1 MPQPPPPPAPART
14 GLSRAEWTGLLLMVA
29 ATTMLGLFPSG
40 ARLAY
45 DGGGSP
51 ETLSVLRHIASFT
64 FVGLLLAAG
73 RRGDRRGAGVLLLP
87 TRAMLAAAGLGI
99 VLAIFGWAY
108 FAALRYIPVSLA
120 VLLLYTFPAQVV
132 VMTAILGMER
142 LTRQRG
148 LAFAVAFAGVALAVG
163 DGAES
168 LDWRGVGLGLVAAT
182 GLALTTV
189 LGSRMMSRG
198 HDELAIIFH
207 MAVVAAALTTAA
219 VASGPGFAW
228 PAGAIPWAGYL
239 FAGAA
244 AGLGMLLYF
253 LALPL
258 IGPLRASLLSNLE
271 PVVAILAAIVILGE
285 RPGPAQFAGIAMVLG
300 AIGLL
305 YAADRRHPAAGKP

>member
-1 MPQPPPPPAPART
+1 MPQPPPPPTPGRT
-14 GLSRAEWTGLLLMVA
+14 GLSRAEWTGLLLMLA

-64 FVGLLLAAG
+64 FVGLLLAAR
-73 RRGDRRGAGVLLLP
+73 RRGGGAGVPRLP
-87 TRAMLAAAGLGI
+87 APAMLGAAGLGI
-99 VLAIFGWAY
+99 VLAFFGWAY
-108 FAALRYIPVSLA
+108 FAALHYIPVSLA

-132 VMTAILGMER
+132 AMTAILGMER
-142 LTRQRG
+142 LTRWRG
-148 LAFAVAFAGVALAVG
+148 LAFAIAFAGVALAVG

-168 LDWRGVGLGLVAAT
+168 LDWRGVGLGLAAGS

-189 LGSRMMSRG
+189 LGSRMMSSG
-198 HDELAIIFH
+198 HDEMAILLPR
-207 MAVVAAALTTAA
+207 AAVAAALPAAA
-219 VASGPGFAW
+219 VLAGPGFAW
-228 PAGAIPWAGYL
+228 PTGAVPWAGYL

-244 AGLGMLLYF
+244 AGLGLLLYF

-258 IGPLRASLLSNLE
+258 IGPLRVSLLSNLE
-271 PVVAILAAIVILGE
+271 PVIAILAAIVILGE
-285 RPGPAQFAGIAMVLG
+285 RPAPGQFAGMAMVLG

-305 YAADRRHPAAGKP
+305 YAADYRYRAD